1 MRYRCIRCGQNRAT
15 SHGTYCPACVYDI
28 LGPEDCVEDALEWL
42 ASAPVALRNPWADM
56 PLLRLPMP
64 VFVNPDPPVR
74 PAYSNGGWM

>member
-1 MRYRCIRCGQNRAT
+1 MRYRCVQCGNNTAPMPGANCESCWRRELRVFM
-15 SHGTYCPACVYDI
+15 GIEPDPAV
-28 LGPEDCVEDALEWL
+28 LN
-42 ASAPVALRNPWADM
+42 NPWADM